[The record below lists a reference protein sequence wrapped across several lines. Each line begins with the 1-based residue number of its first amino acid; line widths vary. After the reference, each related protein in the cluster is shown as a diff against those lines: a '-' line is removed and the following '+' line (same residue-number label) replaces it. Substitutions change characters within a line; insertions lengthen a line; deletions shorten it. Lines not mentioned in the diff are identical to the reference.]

1 MLGRLGARDI
11 APFLIPKSKGGFIM
25 SKITAI
31 VNQKGGVG
39 KTTTALNLSYALSE
53 EGKKV
58 LLIDFDPQAS
68 LTSALGYNAENR
80 ANIQTL
86 MVLAIE
92 EKKMLD
98 KKEYLINIKD
108 NLDLIPCS
116 LELSGIEMS
125 LVNVMSRELIL
136 KSIIEELEGDY
147 DYIII
152 DCSPSLGMLTINAL
166 AACNSVIIP
175 VTPEYLSAKGLGLLV
190 NNINKIKKRI
200 NPNIEIDGVL
210 ITMLNQRTNLSKE
223 MLKTLNESV
232 EFVKNKYYLN
242 MKVFESKIPISVKTG
257 EAIFNKKSIIE
268 YDPKNKVSEAYQD
281 FANEWGSY

>member
-1 MLGRLGARDI
+1 
-11 APFLIPKSKGGFIM
+11 M

-68 LTSALGYNAENR
+68 LTVALGHNGDEKI
-80 ANIQTL
+80 NIQTL
-86 MVLAIE
+86 MAAEIE
-92 EKKMLD
+92 ENEVEED
-98 KKEYLINIKD
+98 YIINIKD
-108 NLDLIPCS
+108 NLELIPGT
-116 LELSGIEMS
+116 LELAGIEVS
-125 LVNVMSRELIL
+125 LVNVMSREMIL
-136 KSIIEELEGDY
+136 KQVIEKIEANY

-166 AACNSVIIP
+166 TACNSVIIP

-190 NNINKIKKRI
+190 NNISRIKKRI
-200 NPNIEIDGVL
+200 NPNLEIDGVL

-223 MLKTLNESV
+223 MLKALRESV
-232 EFVKNKYYLN
+232 EFVKDKFNLD
-242 MKVFESKIPISVKTG
+242 MKIFESKIPISVKTG
-257 EAIFNKKSIIE
+257 EAILNRKSIIE
-268 YDPKNKVSEAYQD
+268 YDPKNKVSEAYQY
-281 FANEWGSY
+281 FAWEWGEI